1 MKRLL
6 IFLSVFLGLSGLVII
21 IILWVIDRQHYEITD
36 NAYLKANI
44 ILLSPKVQGYVNHL
58 YITDNQSVKKG
69 QLLLTIED
77 RDYQAKVLQAQ
88 AMIEVEMANAQRLKM
103 IKLTQQSS
111 IQVAK
116 ANITVAEAKLEPVT
130 KDVQRFTQLIAN
142 GSAPVQTLEN
152 LTAQSKQA
160 QAELNSQQSTL
171 TVQQQQLLTL
181 DSEMMEIQARIK
193 NAKAQLQLAQLD
205 WEYTQIRSPIDGIIG
220 NRGVQLGQFIR
231 PGMGLASLVAHQSL
245 WIEANFK
252 ETQLTHM
259 QIGQPVTIHI
269 DAYPNQE
276 FHGRIE
282 SFSPASGAEFSL
294 LPSENATGNF
304 TKIVRRI
311 PVKITFAPNSDLH
324 LLKAGFSAEVKVKV
338 K

>member
-1 MKRLL
+1 
-6 IFLSVFLGLSGLVII
+6 VFLGLSGLVII